1 MRYGLSAVVSGM
13 FILVA
18 CPQQRL
24 PQLQPQQPG
33 GNSVTD
39 VKTVVPPAIS
49 KPASFNPGNLK
60 ITPRSNGGGAD
71 FIVAAGKDPQGVEQ
85 HTIDLTTDL
94 LWAWRV
100 EAGAEG
106 LDHRDILLESAFNQQ
121 RGLEL
126 VRSDNNAGLKQQEF
140 VFQLPFQ
147 ENAGPASI
155 APLSIHVVARNKKYC
170 KKVFNMN
177 ADQGQVEAVNGFKPD
192 VPKSE
197 RACEIMR
204 DGEIYNFDQKL
215 RLNLHITNVRDEE
228 TQNKADEQHRR
239 REALI
244 CGIVNRITENVLAK
258 GQKSFG
264 YKQKD
269 AEGKEAKMGWGDLL
283 IGIAM
288 DIGAEFLTYKISMR
302 GYNCSAY

>member
-33 GNSVTD
+33 VGAVTET
-39 VKTVVPPAIS
+39 KTVVPPSIS
-49 KPASFNPGNLK
+49 KKAAFNPGNLT
-60 ITPRSNGGGAD
+60 IEPTSNRGGAN
-71 FIVAAGKDPQGVEQ
+71 FIKEAGKDAQGVEQ
-85 HTIDLTTDL
+85 HNIELTTDL
-94 LWAWRV
+94 LWAWGV

-126 VRSDNNAGLKQQEF
+126 VRSNNNGRLKQQEF
-140 VFQLPFQ
+140 VFRLPYQ

-155 APLSIHVVARNKKYC
+155 APMSIHVVARNKKYC
-170 KKVFNMN
+170 RDVFNAH
-177 ADQGQVEAVNGFKPD
+177 ADTGVVEAVNGFMPD
-192 VPKSE
+192 VPKSLG
-197 RACEIMR
+197 ACDRMK
-204 DGEIYNFDQKL
+204 DGELYNFDQKL
-215 RLNLHITNVRDEE
+215 RLNLHIENVRDKEM
-228 TQNKADEQHRR
+228 QQKADAQHRR

-258 GQKSFG
+258 AQENFG
-264 YKQKD
+264 NNQKD
-269 AEGKEAKMGWGDLL
+269 AEGNTKMGWGDL
-283 IGIAM
+283 IRGIVM
-288 DIGAEFLTYKISMR
+288 DIGAEALTYKISMR